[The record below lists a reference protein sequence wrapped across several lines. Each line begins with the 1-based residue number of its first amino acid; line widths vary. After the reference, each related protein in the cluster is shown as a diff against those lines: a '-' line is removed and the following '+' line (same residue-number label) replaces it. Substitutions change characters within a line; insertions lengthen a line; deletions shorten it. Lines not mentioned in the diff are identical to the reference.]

1 MDLFPNNET
10 LRVAS
15 KFLCTY
21 SSLLGQLQVN
31 KANLLSEKKMYIQAC
46 KRRRLN
52 LQSLAVSEFIP
63 PG

>member
-10 LRVAS
+10 LRAAG

-31 KANLLSEKKMYIQAC
+31 KADLVSEKKNVYTGM
-46 KRRRLN
+46 
-52 LQSLAVSEFIP
+52 
-63 PG
+63 